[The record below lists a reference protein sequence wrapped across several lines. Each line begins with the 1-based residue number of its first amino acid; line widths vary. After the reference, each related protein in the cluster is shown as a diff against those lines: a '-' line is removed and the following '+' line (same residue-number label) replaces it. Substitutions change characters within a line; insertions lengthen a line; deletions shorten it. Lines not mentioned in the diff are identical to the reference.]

1 MDGPNYVHPE
11 RHGSDA
17 MMDGGMRKAFGAG
30 DEKVMIW
37 FSCFGHFDP
46 KPNPTPPPL
55 PILSFAF
62 GFLLIVS
69 MIDLFCIS
77 SGFEYTEDV

>member
-55 PILSFAF
+55 FPFFLSRSVF
-62 GFLLIVS
+62 FLL
-69 MIDLFCIS
+69 
-77 SGFEYTEDV
+77 YR